1 MRCDFHITSDH
12 FEHFEQRSVD
22 QLGLHSYAMTQ
33 LCPVQLKIMPGLHA
47 VQVDTITH
55 DHTRSHTCNHHG
67 WKLLASVGIPGKVV
81 TL

>member
-55 DHTRSHTCNHHG
+55 DHTHAIIMAGNCWH
-67 WKLLASVGIPGKVV
+67 LLAYLEK
-81 TL
+81 L